1 MVGGFIWRNIVLRVC
16 KGHLLYPVNTGS
28 SHSLNADTSYHTF
41 LQVKKAGPESITPV
55 QHAMLEEGLT

>member
-1 MVGGFIWRNIVLRVC
+1 MLRGC